1 MKYNKHMAAA
11 AAGLIL
17 ASALT
22 GCSDTGFQKYE
33 KQLNKNAPAVITIWH
48 YYNGVQQT
56 QFDEMISEFNN
67 TVGMEKGIIVE
78 AFSKNSVKELSDSII
93 ASVNRDAGADD
104 IPDIFGTY
112 AETAYTVDQKGM
124 LADMSKYFTA
134 DELGEYVD
142 QYINEGTFSDGSL
155 KIFPIAKSTEVLM
168 LNKTDWDKFANA
180 EGVDLDSFS
189 TWESLADAAEKYY
202 NYTDALTPDVPND
215 GHALFGRDSIA
226 NYMIVGAK
234 QLGNEFIHQ
243 NSDGTVDVVSDKAT
257 VRKIWDNYYVPFVKG
272 YYAAESRF
280 RSDDMKTGEI
290 ISMVCSNSAASYC
303 PTEVTL
309 DDDYTYPIE
318 VAVLPVPNFEGYDP
332 YIVQQGAGM
341 SVIKSDEKKEYACA
355 VFLKWFTSE
364 EQNIEFAVNSGYL
377 PVKKSSNDIDK
388 MLSSGA
394 EISPVLQDTF
404 EVAINEI
411 GSYTSYTSAPFEYS
425 ADVRAYIESS
435 FEDAYNAA
443 HAEAYDRIAAG
454 EDRDAVMNEY
464 TDDAAFESW
473 YAEFSEGLNQIIGK

>member
-1 MKYNKHMAAA
+1 MKYNKHIAA
-11 AAGLIL
+11 AAGLVL
-17 ASALT
+17 VSVLT

-33 KQLNKNAPAVITIWH
+33 KLLNKKSPAVITIWH

-56 QFDEMISEFNN
+56 HFDEMISKFNN

-78 AFSKNSVKELSDSII
+78 AFSKNSVKELSDSIV
-93 ASVNRDAGADD
+93 ASVNNDAGADD

-112 AETAYTVDQKGM
+112 AETAYTVDRLGM

-142 QYINEGTFSDGSL
+142 QYISEGTFSNGSL

-168 LNKTDWDKFANA
+168 LNKTAWDKFAEA

-189 TWESLADAAEKYY
+189 TWESLAETAEKYY

-215 GHALFGRDSIA
+215 GHALFGRDSVA
-226 NYMIVGAK
+226 NYMIIGAK
-234 QLGNEFIHQ
+234 QLGNEFIRP
-243 NSDGTVDVVSDKAT
+243 NADGTVNVVSDKAT

-272 YYAAESRF
+272 YYAAENRF

-309 DDDYTYPIE
+309 YDDYTYPIE
-318 VAVLPVPNFEGYDP
+318 VSVLPVPNFEGCDP

-341 SVIKSDEKKEYACA
+341 SVIKSDKKTEYACA

-377 PVKKSSNDIDK
+377 PVKRSANDINK
-388 MLSSGA
+388 ILSSGT
-394 EISPVLQDTF
+394 EISPVLRDTF

-411 GSYTSYTSAPFEYS
+411 GSYTFYTSVPFEYS

-435 FEDAYNAA
+435 FEDAYTAA
-443 HAEAYDRIAAG
+443 RAEAYDRIAAG
-454 EDRDAVMNEY
+454 WDRDVVMNKY

-473 YAEFSEGLNQIIGK
+473 YAGFSEGLNQIIGK